1 MRKGL
6 TFLVFRTTLL
16 GAIVGLAR
24 HAAPRVTTW
33 EGDKM
38 ARTEPGT
45 SLWNIKEGQT

>member
-6 TFLVFRTTLL
+6 TFLVFLATLL
-16 GAIVGLAR
+16 GAIVGLAC
-24 HAAPRVTTW
+24 HAAPGVTTR

-45 SLWNIKEGQT
+45 NLWNIKEGQT